1 MIDKCVFPVAGL
13 GTRFLP
19 VTKSVPKEML
29 PILST
34 PLIEFAVKEAYGCGI
49 SEMVMVTN
57 PSKESIFNYFQE
69 NEELNEMI
77 KDTNKSNSLSALKK
91 LTREAKFS
99 YLYQKE
105 ALGLGHAI
113 HQAKDYID
121 GPFAVILSDDL
132 CSSPN
137 NSVLEQLINV
147 YKKNPDKC
155 IVALEEVPDEHI
167 HKYGIVDGTVVKD
180 NILKINSM
188 IEKPTIEEAPS
199 NLAII
204 GRYILLPEV
213 FKILDTTMA
222 DRNGE
227 IQITTAL
234 IELAKKG
241 KVLGCK
247 YSGKRFDCGSVDGY
261 IDANIYFRDKKLI
274 S

>member
-77 KDTNKSNSLSALKK
+77 KDTNKSNSLSVLKK

-132 CSSPN
+132 CFSPN

-204 GRYILLPEV
+204 GRHILLPEV
-213 FKILDTTMA
+213 FKILDTTIA

-274 S
+274 I